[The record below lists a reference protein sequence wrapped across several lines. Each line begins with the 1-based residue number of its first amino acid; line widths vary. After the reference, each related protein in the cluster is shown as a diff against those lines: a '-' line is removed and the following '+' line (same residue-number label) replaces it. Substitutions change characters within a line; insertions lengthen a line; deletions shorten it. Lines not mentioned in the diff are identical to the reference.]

1 MLTLLWMVVVIAGFL
16 TLAYV
21 NASAAL
27 WTAATA
33 AVLVLAWAAH
43 LLPLAVLLVF
53 TAAFVVLALPLNVPA
68 LRRRL
73 ISDGVLSAFRKL
85 MPAMSQTELE
95 AIEAGTVWWDGELFS
110 GRPNWGK
117 LLSLPAPGLTAEE
130 RQFLDHECE
139 QLCAMVSEWESAR
152 LQRPVTRS
160 LAIHPG

>member
-1 MLTLLWMVVVIAGFL
+1 MFVLTLLWLIAVIAGFL

-27 WTAATA
+27 WTGATA
-33 AVLVLAWAAH
+33 VALVAAWAAH
-43 LLPLAVLLVF
+43 LLPVTLLLLF
-53 TAAFVVLALPLNVPA
+53 TAAFVVLALPLNVPT

-73 ISDGVLSAFRKL
+73 ISDGVLLAFRKV
-85 MPAMSQTELE
+85 MPPMSQTERE

-117 LLSLPAPGLTAEE
+117 LLSLPLPRLNAEE

-139 QLCAMVSEWESAR
+139 ELCAMVSEWESAHVYKD
-152 LQRPVTRS
+152 LSP
-160 LAIHPG
+160 